1 MRKYKINYSKNL
13 FFKVVVMLRIGIV
26 ALYSGSSGRKSYYNQ
41 QEIGMAKGFATYGYE
56 CFVFYPDGINPCEE
70 LEIINKKVTVV
81 HCPGKKIGVHGK
93 FDWNILTKYRLDYVQ
108 SNTDTQYFAFDC
120 IRFCE
125 KNDIP
130 VYHYI
135 GTTKSDSDSCFKRW
149 IMHLLYKR
157 NIVCLKKHKCF
168 SKTRAVA
175 DELKR
180 LGVDSEVVPVGLD
193 LDCIP
198 DIKVNKEQ
206 AREVLKLPQDKK
218 ILLFV
223 GRIDVYKRPLD
234 FIRMLKDLND
244 DYYAVMIGSGKLN
257 DKLQRSIDNDNL
269 SSKLCWIK
277 SVPNQDIHM
286 YYKASDYFINLN
298 DHEIFGMSILEA
310 MYQGIT
316 VIAMHAP
323 GPDTIIEN
331 GKSGYLVKNLG
342 EISLLLTK
350 GVTCNEWCIKQQ
362 VVEEFCWKIIVKKII
377 KWMKS

>member
-1 MRKYKINYSKNL
+1 
-13 FFKVVVMLRIGIV
+13 MLRIGIV
-26 ALYSGSSGRKSYYNQ
+26 DLYSGASGKKGYYNR
-41 QEIGMAKGFATYGYE
+41 QEVGMAKGFAELGFK
-56 CFVFYPDGINPCEE
+56 CFVFYSDESNKNEHVEQINE
-70 LEIINKKVTVV
+70 KVAVV
-81 HCPGKKIGVHGK
+81 YCPGKKLGVHGR
-93 FDWNILTKYRLDYVQ
+93 FDWDILKKYRLDYVQ
-108 SNTDTQYFAFDC
+108 SNTDTLLFAPNC
-120 IRFCE
+120 IEFCD
-125 KNDIP
+125 KNGIS

-135 GTTKSDSDSCFKRW
+135 GTTKSDSNSCFKRW
-149 IMHLLYKR
+149 VMNILFRR
-157 NIVCLKKHKCF
+157 NIRVLKRHKCF
-168 SKTRAVA
+168 AKTSAVA
-175 DELKR
+175 DELKQ

-257 DKLQRSIDNDNL
+257 DDLQQSIDDYNL

-277 SVPNQDIHM
+277 SVPNQDIDM

-310 MYQGIT
+310 MYQGTT
-316 VIAMHAP
+316 VIAVAAP
-323 GPDTIIEN
+323 GPNTIIEN
-331 GKSGYLVKNLG
+331 GKNGYLVEDLD
-342 EISLLLTK
+342 EIKLLLNRC
-350 GVTCNEWCIKQQ
+350 VTCEAKATQSR
-362 VVEEFCWKIIVKKII
+362 VLEDFCWATTVKKII
-377 KWMKS
+377 NWIQS

>member
-1 MRKYKINYSKNL
+1 MRKYKINYSKKL
-13 FFKVVVMLRIGIV
+13 LFKVVVMLRIGIV

-41 QEIGMAKGFATYGYE
+41 QEVGMAKGFATYGYE

-108 SNTDTQYFAFDC
+108 SNTDTQYFASDC

-198 DIKVNKEQ
+198 EMKEDKEQ
-206 AREVLKLPQDKK
+206 AREFLKLPKDKK

-223 GRIDVYKRPLD
+223 GRIDEYKRPLD
-234 FIRMLKDLND
+234 FLKIIKRLND
-244 DYYAVMIGSGKLN
+244 NYYAVMIGSGKLN
-257 DKLQRSIDNDNL
+257 DKLQQSIDNDNL
-269 SSKLCWIK
+269 SSKLRWIK

-331 GKSGYLVKNLG
+331 GKSGYLVKNDL
-342 EISLLLTK
+342 EIKELLNR
-350 GVTCNEWCIKQQ
+350 GVVCDTNLVRNHIFNN
-362 VVEEFCWKIIVKKII
+362 FCWKKSVDKII
-377 KWMKS
+377 KLLE

>member
-1 MRKYKINYSKNL
+1 MKQL
-13 FFKVVVMLRIGIV
+13 GIV
-26 ALYSGSSGRKSYYNQ
+26 DLYCGASRKKGFYNN
-41 QEIGMAKGFATYGYE
+41 QEVGMAKALADYGYK
-56 CFVFYPDGINPCEE
+56 CYIFYPDGLDNNEQ
-70 LEIINKKVTVV
+70 LEQVNDKVVIV
-81 HCPGKKIGVHGK
+81 HCPGKKVGVHGR
-93 FDWNILTKYRLDYVQ
+93 FAWDILKKYNLDIIQV
-108 SNTDTQYFAFDC
+108 NTDNQLFAPDC
-120 IRFCE
+120 IKFCE
-125 KNDIP
+125 KNGIP
-130 VYHYI
+130 VYHYT
-135 GTTKSDSDSCFKRW
+135 GTTKSDSGNCVKRW
-149 IMHLLYKR
+149 IMDIPYKR
-157 NIVCLKKHKCF
+157 NISCLKAHKCF
-168 SKTRAVA
+168 AKTRAVA
-175 DELKR
+175 DELKQ
-180 LGVDSEVVPVGLD
+180 LGVDSEVVPIGLD

>member
-1 MRKYKINYSKNL
+1 
-13 FFKVVVMLRIGIV
+13 MLRIGIV

-41 QEIGMAKGFATYGYE
+41 QEVGMAKGFATYGYE

-70 LEIINKKVTVV
+70 LEIINKEVTVV
-81 HCPGKKIGVHGK
+81 HCSGKKIGVHGK

-108 SNTDTQYFAFDC
+108 CNTDTQFFASEC
-120 IRFCE
+120 IIFCE

-149 IMHLLYKR
+149 IMQLLYKH
-157 NIVCLKKHKCF
+157 NIGCLKKHKCF

-175 DELKR
+175 DELKQ

-206 AREVLKLPQDKK
+206 AREFLKLPQDKK
-218 ILLFV
+218 IIMFV
-223 GRIDVYKRPLD
+223 GRIDAYKRPLD
-234 FIRMLKDLND
+234 FLEIIKSLND
-244 DYYAVMIGSGKLN
+244 NYYAVMIGSGKLN
-257 DKLQRSIDNDNL
+257 DKLQQSIDNDNL

-316 VIAMHAP
+316 VIAVEAP
-323 GPDTIIEN
+323 GPNTIIEH
-331 GKSGYLVKNLG
+331 GKNGYLVEDLD
-342 EISLLLTK
+342 EIKLLLNRC
-350 GVTCNEWCIKQQ
+350 VTCEAKATQSR
-362 VVEEFCWKIIVKKII
+362 VLEDFCWATTVKKII
-377 KWMKS
+377 NWIQS